1 MKKDYKRFNCT
12 IKNYKGEIIHNKDYC
27 RLSDI
32 VENLGLTK
40 AQVYD
45 MHSRPTKFSKTKFIF
60 DNNISI
66 NKILTDEP
74 IEG

>member
-12 IKNYKGEIIHNKDYC
+12 VKNYKGEIIHNKDYC

-32 VENLGLTK
+32 VDNLGLTK

-45 MHSRPTKFSKTKFIF
+45 LHSRPIKEKNFIF
-60 DNNISI
+60 DNKISI
-66 NKILTDEP
+66 NKILRDEP
-74 IEG
+74 IEGGH